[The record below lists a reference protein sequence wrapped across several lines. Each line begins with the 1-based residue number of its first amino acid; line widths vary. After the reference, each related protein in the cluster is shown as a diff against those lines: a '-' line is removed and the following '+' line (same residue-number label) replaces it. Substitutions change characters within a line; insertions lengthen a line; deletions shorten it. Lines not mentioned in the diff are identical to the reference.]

1 MKVLLEI
8 RDDRASFFIELLKS
22 LPFVKF
28 KTLTPAKAQFLE
40 ELREAVDAV
49 NLVKSGKAKAR
60 PLSELLTHMDK

>member
-8 RDDRASFFIELLKS
+8 RDDRANFIIELLRS
-22 LPFVKF
+22 LSFVKF

-40 ELREAVDAV
+40 ELRELVEAV

-60 PLSELLTHMDK
+60 SLNELLDEL

>member
-8 RDDRASFFIELLKS
+8 KDDRAGFFIELLKS

-28 KTLTPAKAQFLE
+28 KTLTPAKALLLE
-40 ELREAVDAV
+40 ELKEAVNTI

-60 PLSELLTHMDK
+60 PLSELLNEL